1 MICMQNNQ
9 NIQPAE
15 TAQKTL
21 IKDTV
26 RRIDQVQKE
35 ATLQNACDRC
45 EDSLF
50 TSLYNTRPVSFY
62 LCSGSAYTVLNPA
75 TQTPTTLFRIEDVRG
90 DGVVLRILVQD
101 GDAVTCTNFTTVLSL
116 DCVCGLQCFAPICC
130 EECTNGCNNA

>member
-26 RRIDQVQKE
+26 RRIDQVKKE

-62 LCSGSAYTVLNPA
+62 LCS
-75 TQTPTTLFRIEDVRG
+75 
-90 DGVVLRILVQD
+90 
-101 GDAVTCTNFTTVLSL
+101 
-116 DCVCGLQCFAPICC
+116 
-130 EECTNGCNNA
+130 